1 MFQLCQVLPSKLQR
15 LLSLLQELLASGPED
30 RRIAASRQRE
40 QGSQWVMAR
49 QERILVYTQWATHV
63 ACFLAPVA
71 ISSCGTNPSN
81 IRYVGD
87 SSDEALRIWDIQQ
100 KLREIGQTKC
110 GLAKSTEGS
119 SAAMSK
125 SSVPDLNAVLVVSHV
140 LDF

>member
-1 MFQLCQVLPSKLQR
+1 MGQ
-15 LLSLLQELLASGPED
+15 
-30 RRIAASRQRE
+30 
-40 QGSQWVMAR
+40 
-49 QERILVYTQWATHV
+49 THQ
-63 ACFLAPVA
+63 
-71 ISSCGTNPSN
+71 IY